1 MECFFLS
8 FRNVL
13 CRFKWKH
20 TLNRSNIIYMDLCFK
35 NDVRE
40 NVFAQLA
47 FMCSENLFYIIIHY
61 ESHSCSN
68 HQWRWYGCH
77 LSSLKSAFFD
87 KCFTSEL
94 HIMEQK
100 PWGHNLNTPAPQ
112 LTRKKGKKWAWLA
125 AEESTLPILN
135 FAQHHPDKFKKKKCI
150 QSFPAV
156 GKTLFK
162 CLQGNPNLNDKLLP
176 ADWLEDLLQIRQA
189 AL

>member
-1 MECFFLS
+1 MVLHSLFLLW
-8 FRNVL
+8 FYVL
-13 CRFKWKH
+13 
-20 TLNRSNIIYMDLCFK
+20 
-35 NDVRE
+35 RE
-40 NVFAQLA
+40 LVLH
-47 FMCSENLFYIIIHY
+47 HY
-61 ESHSCSN
+61 PLWVSWLQSSSVEMI
-68 HQWRWYGCH
+68 WMP
-77 LSSLKSAFFD
+77 LSSLKRAFFD

-135 FAQHHPDKFKKKKCI
+135 FAQHHPDKLKKMHTELPSCW
-150 QSFPAV
+150 QNSN
-156 GKTLFK
+156 LFK

>member
-1 MECFFLS
+1 
-8 FRNVL
+8 
-13 CRFKWKH
+13 
-20 TLNRSNIIYMDLCFK
+20 MDLCFK

-47 FMCSENLFYIIIHY
+47 FTLVVCAQRTCFTSFSTMSLMVAVISGDDMDAFILFKK
-61 ESHSCSN
+61 
-68 HQWRWYGCH
+68 G
-77 LSSLKSAFFD
+77 FFD

-112 LTRKKGKKWAWLA
+112 LNRKKGKKWAWLA

-135 FAQHHPDKFKKKKCI
+135 FAQHHPDKFPKKNKNAYRASQLLAK
-150 QSFPAV
+150 
-156 GKTLFK
+156 LFK

>member
-1 MECFFLS
+1 
-8 FRNVL
+8 
-13 CRFKWKH
+13 
-20 TLNRSNIIYMDLCFK
+20 MDLCFK

-40 NVFAQLA
+40 CFCTACFYSG
-47 FMCSENLFYIIIHY
+47 FMCSELVLHHY
-61 ESHSCSN
+61 PLWVSWLQSSSVEMI
-68 HQWRWYGCH
+68 WMP

-135 FAQHHPDKFKKKKCI
+135 FAQHHPDKLKKKNAYRASQLLAKLFSSACRE
-150 QSFPAV
+150 
-156 GKTLFK
+156 TLIWMTS
-162 CLQGNPNLNDKLLP
+162 CSLLIG
-176 ADWLEDLLQIRQA
+176 WRICSR
-189 AL
+189 

>member
-1 MECFFLS
+1 
-8 FRNVL
+8 
-13 CRFKWKH
+13 
-20 TLNRSNIIYMDLCFK
+20 MDLCFK

-47 FMCSENLFYIIIHY
+47 FTLVLCAQRTCFTSLSTMSLMVAVIISGDDMDAFILF
-61 ESHSCSN
+61 
-68 HQWRWYGCH
+68 
-77 LSSLKSAFFD
+77 KKVFFFFD

-125 AEESTLPILN
+125 AEESTLPILS
-135 FAQHHPDKFKKKKCI
+135 FAQHHPDIFPKKEKKCI

-156 GKTLFK
+156 GKTQIFSSACRETLIWMTS
-162 CLQGNPNLNDKLLP
+162 CSLLIG
-176 ADWLEDLLQIRQA
+176 WRICSR
-189 AL
+189 

>member
-1 MECFFLS
+1 MPPNMECFFLS

-77 LSSLKSAFFD
+77 LSSLKSAFFWQV
-87 KCFTSEL
+87 L
-94 HIMEQK
+94 HQWIAYNGTET
-100 PWGHNLNTPAPQ
+100 LRPQ
-112 LTRKKGKKWAWLA
+112 LKHA
-125 AEESTLPILN
+125 SP
-135 FAQHHPDKFKKKKCI
+135 
-150 QSFPAV
+150 
-156 GKTLFK
+156 
-162 CLQGNPNLNDKLLP
+162 P
-176 ADWLEDLLQIRQA
+176 ADQEEGKEMSLIGCRGINIA
-189 AL
+189 YSKFCSASSR

>member
-135 FAQHHPDKFKKKKCI
+135 FAQHHPDKLKKKNAYRASQLLAKLFSSACRE
-150 QSFPAV
+150 
-156 GKTLFK
+156 TLIWMTS
-162 CLQGNPNLNDKLLP
+162 CSLLIG
-176 ADWLEDLLQIRQA
+176 WRICSR
-189 AL
+189 